1 MRLPNEFVARMR
13 TLLGAE
19 ADLFFQSY
27 DQKHT
32 YGLRINPLKY
42 NINSAQND
50 LPFTLTSVKWA
61 SEGFYAMAEE
71 HPGRHP
77 LHEGGAYYIQEPSA
91 MSVTSLLDPKPDDKV
106 CDLCAA
112 PGGKSTHIAGRLCG
126 KGLLV
131 SNEISPSRA
140 KILSQNIERLGIG
153 NCIVCNEPPD
163 KIAGHFPLFFDKI
176 VVDTPCSGEGMF
188 RKDENAISEWSA
200 EHIDLCKERQKMILN
215 CADQMLSPGGIM
227 VYSTCTFAPEEDE
240 QMIAWFL
247 QTHPDYTVEDW
258 REILPENCNLDSGN
272 PEFLGKTGSIDTSI
286 TALIPNTL
294 RIWPHKV
301 QGEGHF
307 AARLRKKGNKNMD
320 KDILKLSSQQST
332 PTGKK
337 QPKRVQGKKADLS
350 EYAIFSEQFLRIRPK
365 KQQDTYS
372 ITNRLANS
380 NSYQY
385 FGDELYL
392 IPSQINSLDGLKV
405 IRAGLHLGTRKKN
418 RFEPAHALAMA
429 LHPEDTV
436 QSLECTTDEA
446 IQYLKG
452 DVINCNTKLKSWVL
466 VCYQGISLG
475 WGKANNGILKNH
487 YPKGLRIRG

>member
-1 MRLPNEFVARMR
+1 
-13 TLLGAE
+13 
-19 ADLFFQSY
+19 
-27 DQKHT
+27 
-32 YGLRINPLKY
+32 
-42 NINSAQND
+42 
-50 LPFTLTSVKWA
+50 
-61 SEGFYAMAEE
+61 
-71 HPGRHP
+71 
-77 LHEGGAYYIQEPSA
+77 
-91 MSVTSLLDPKPDDKV
+91 
-106 CDLCAA
+106 
-112 PGGKSTHIAGRLCG
+112 
-126 KGLLV
+126 
-131 SNEISPSRA
+131 
-140 KILSQNIERLGIG
+140 
-153 NCIVCNEPPD
+153 
-163 KIAGHFPLFFDKI
+163 
-176 VVDTPCSGEGMF
+176 
-188 RKDENAISEWSA
+188 
-200 EHIDLCKERQKMILN
+200 
-215 CADQMLSPGGIM
+215 
-227 VYSTCTFAPEEDE
+227 
-240 QMIAWFL
+240 
-247 QTHPDYTVEDW
+247 
-258 REILPENCNLDSGN
+258 
-272 PEFLGKTGSIDTSI
+272 
-286 TALIPNTL
+286 
-294 RIWPHKV
+294 
-301 QGEGHF
+301 
-307 AARLRKKGNKNMD
+307 MD